1 MAGSPGGQGLSGPEG
16 NGPDGTSLVVPEPAA
31 TAPRLPSFTPRP
43 PAGAAAGPGQ
53 DAPERQVQPVPCQP
67 TQASQPSQPSPSQ
80 LYEPTRTAPPARGG
94 QGAPPAGSS
103 GGSGSGGY
111 PQQVVRH
118 GPGVP
123 APAPGRGGQPAPT
136 AEEVWRT
143 GLPSATRRPRP
154 LRRVAGTALS
164 VVLLAASGVVIYQ
177 RLHHG
182 PFGVTG
188 TAITGQVKDGC
199 TVDVTGRIGTTGAAG
214 IVSYQWVFQPQSAP
228 PRPLSQS
235 AAAGQPAVW
244 VTAAVEGQGHG
255 NNAETV
261 TLQVLGPGHG
271 SASARVVLSC

>member
-1 MAGSPGGQGLSGPEG
+1 M
-16 NGPDGTSLVVPEPAA
+16 
-31 TAPRLPSFTPRP
+31 PS
-43 PAGAAAGPGQ
+43 Q
-53 DAPERQVQPVPCQP
+53 LVQPVAYQP
-67 TQASQPSQPSPSQ
+67 TQASQPGPLQPYQPRPGSQSGLPQPQAGADRASAPWA
-80 LYEPTRTAPPARGG
+80 RTVTAV
-94 QGAPPAGSS
+94 GATGSS

-111 PQQVVRH
+111 PQQVIRH

-123 APAPGRGGQPAPT
+123 DLAPGRGGRPAPT

-154 LRRVAGTALS
+154 LRRVAGTTLT

-188 TAITGQVKDGC
+188 AAITGQVKDGC

-214 IVSYQWVFQPQSAP
+214 IISYQWVFQPHLAA

-235 AAAGQPAVW
+235 AAAGQSAVY

-255 NNAETV
+255 SNAETV